1 MGAVDESDEIV
12 QPWAADDNRL
22 AAVLANSSDIV
33 TILDAEGR
41 VLYAS
46 PATTRILGYRAGTVG
61 ISLLDI
67 VHPDDRERVRQALIV
82 GVASDSRAGVTL
94 EVRVARADGRWCH
107 LEAVATNHLDDP
119 AVRGIIVNSRDVTD
133 RVHMIDEL
141 RHAAY
146 HDSLTGLPNRA
157 LLLDRMEQAL
167 ARSSRSGLD
176 LAVFYL
182 DLDGFK
188 AVNDRYG
195 HAEGD
200 AVLRE
205 VASRVLS
212 VIRPADTAARM
223 GGDELVVMAE
233 GLSLPSEA
241 VSLAE
246 RIIDTVGRPFAG
258 VNVAVTI
265 SVGIGLGSGV
275 PAGELLERADRALYQ
290 AKHKGGGWWIEPG
303 QTTEITRAAPG
314 R

>member
-1 MGAVDESDEIV
+1 MGENEGSV
-12 QPWAADDNRL
+12 QPWAADDIRL

-33 TILDAEGR
+33 TILDAEAR

-67 VHPDDRERVRQALIV
+67 VHPDDRERVRDALIL
-82 GVASDSRAGVTL
+82 GLARGSGATATL

-107 LEAVATNHLDDP
+107 LEAVASNHLDDP

-188 AVNDRYG
+188 SVNDRYG

-200 AVLRE
+200 TVLRE
-205 VASRVLS
+205 VASRVVS
-212 VIRPADTAARM
+212 VIRPADTAARL

-233 GLSLPSEA
+233 GLVIPSEA

-246 RIIDTVGRPFAG
+246 RIIGAVARPFVG
-258 VNVAVTI
+258 VNVPVTV
-265 SVGIGLGSGV
+265 SVGIGLGRSL
-275 PAGELLERADRALYQ
+275 PSAALLERADRALYQ
-290 AKHKGGGWWIEPG
+290 AKHNGGGWWIEAERA
-303 QTTEITRAAPG
+303 TEA
-314 R
+314 